1 MWPSWPL
8 TYDLFLLSLSLL
20 APPQLSPRGLFSNF
34 FRLFRMTVIERM
46 LYTLCL
52 KQLSGQVWW
61 RGSFNPST
69 QEARVG
75 DSEFE
80 ASLVFKGVLISQPLS
95 QTKQQQK
102 N

>member
-1 MWPSWPL
+1 M
-8 TYDLFLLSLSLL
+8 
-20 APPQLSPRGLFSNF
+20 
-34 FRLFRMTVIERM
+34 ERM
-46 LYTLCL
+46 LYILCL

-69 QEARVG
+69 QEAGVG

-95 QTKQQQK
+95 QTKQNKKTNQRLMNEDK
-102 N
+102 NEQCTPSRVPCSNEAT